1 MNNRRLEYNP
11 LFESITD
18 SARRY
23 ETISEQSTVD
33 KMKYA
38 VEYARRI
45 IETCYSQ
52 YVYFVNSVPD
62 ATLKTKL
69 LTELATFLKDQI
81 SQKKLDVKT
90 FFDAMISKMEDLVKQ
105 ISGNQSIRNLEN
117 FDKLQSIYS
126 KIEQGK
132 DELKNVTMAEYTKQY
147 ATEYTSDDVKAA
159 VTSFVTFSS
168 EALAQ
173 TLAST
178 AKK

>member
-23 ETISEQSTVD
+23 ETISENTVD

-62 ATLKTKL
+62 AAVKTKL
-69 LTELATFLKDQI
+69 LTELDTFLKGQI
-81 SQKKLDVKT
+81 TQQNLDVKT
-90 FFDAMISKMEDLVKQ
+90 FFDSMISKMEDLVKQ

-117 FDKLQSIYS
+117 FDKLQSIYD

-132 DELKNVTMAEYTKQY
+132 DELKNVTMEEYTKQY
-147 ATEYTSDDVKAA
+147 AAEYTSDDVKLA
-159 VTSFVTFSS
+159 VKNFVTFSS
-168 EALAQ
+168 QALTQ
-173 TLAST
+173 VLDST
-178 AKK
+178 VKK

>member
-23 ETISEQSTVD
+23 ETISENTAD

-52 YVYFVNSVPD
+52 YVYFLNSVPD
-62 ATLKTKL
+62 AALKATLL
-69 LTELATFLKDQI
+69 NELDTFLKAQTT
-81 SQKKLDVKT
+81 QKNLDVKT
-90 FFDAMISKMEDLVKQ
+90 FFDSMISKMEALVKE
-105 ISGNQSIRNLEN
+105 ISGNQSIRNLQN

-132 DELKNVTMAEYTKQY
+132 EELKNVTMVEYTKQY

-159 VTSFVTFSS
+159 VNSFVTFSS
-168 EALAQ
+168 QALTQ
-173 TLAST
+173 ILAST
-178 AKK
+178 VKK